1 MFRIYNLLLFLIL
14 LISPFIIIYRLII
27 KKEDFN
33 RFKEKFCLFSYKQPK
48 NKKVVWFHGSSVG
61 EINSIIPLIEK
72 LEKKNYI
79 DIILVTSSTLSSSKV
94 LSKFK
99 FDKVVHQFFPIDT
112 KYFSKKFLD
121 YWNPKAVFFI
131 ESEIWPNMITN
142 IKKREIPLILLNSRI
157 TKKTFKRW
165 RKFPNLSRSIFNKFD
180 LCLPQN
186 EQTKIFL
193 KLLGCKK
200 IKKIGNIK
208 FSEIQKTPTIKFNS
222 GIKKFFNSK
231 KIWCASSTH
240 KGEEILCGITH
251 QKMSKIYNNLLT
263 IIIPRHVNRTVEIKR
278 CLENNGLKVHI
289 HSNKEKIDKK
299 TDIYLVD
306 TYGETQSFFNI
317 CKTIF
322 LGGSIV
328 KHGGQNPLEPAR
340 FGCKI
345 IHGPNIDNFK
355 EVYELLKHKKI
366 SFQINSINQL
376 NVKVKK
382 LLKQKSNNVKKV
394 LNLRRYGVKILNE
407 TLLEINKFIQN

>member
-1 MFRIYNLLLFLIL
+1 MSLTNLLLFLIL
-14 LISPFIIIYRLII
+14 LILILYLEEEQLI

-131 ESEIWPNMITN
+131 ETWFWPNMITN
-142 IKKREIPLILLNSRI
+142 IKKINDDLILLNSRI

-240 KGEEILCGITH
+240 KGDEILCGSTH
-251 QKMSKIYNNLLT
+251 QM
-263 IIIPRHVNRTVEIKR
+263 
-278 CLENNGLKVHI
+278 
-289 HSNKEKIDKK
+289 HSP
-299 TDIYLVD
+299 
-306 TYGETQSFFNI
+306 Q
-317 CKTIF
+317 
-322 LGGSIV
+322 
-328 KHGGQNPLEPAR
+328 
-340 FGCKI
+340 
-345 IHGPNIDNFK
+345 
-355 EVYELLKHKKI
+355 
-366 SFQINSINQL
+366 
-376 NVKVKK
+376 
-382 LLKQKSNNVKKV
+382 
-394 LNLRRYGVKILNE
+394 
-407 TLLEINKFIQN
+407 